1 MVHSTPRL
9 PWSGS
14 LLGATIAA
22 LLLLPGCGGPQAVP
36 GTTASAAAVVA
47 AAPDRTTSPS
57 PSAPVWSIPPGV
69 TPSPGQ
75 TGVVVTAKDAG
86 KTMRLTVGQTLTLIL
101 TGSAAL
107 PWRWL
112 SNSAPAVL
120 RQLPSPPGMLQLPGS
135 ILALFRAR
143 AAGTARL
150 SAASVPSCL
159 DQTPACAVPDQS
171 FYFVVD
177 VTAADSARTGGPA
190 YRRSRYRRWWPIAAP
205 NELAAT
211 PSLWRS

>member
-1 MVHSTPRL
+1 MVRAAPRL

-14 LLGATIAA
+14 LLGALVAA
-22 LLLLPGCGGPQAVP
+22 LLLLPGCGGPKAVP

-47 AAPDRTTSPS
+47 AVPDRTTSPS
-57 PSAPVWSIPPGV
+57 PSVPFWSIPPGV
-69 TPSPGQ
+69 IPSPGQ

-107 PWRWL
+107 PWRGL

-143 AAGTARL
+143 ASGTARI

-159 DQTPACAVPDQS
+159 AQTPACAVPDRS
-171 FYFVVD
+171 FYVVAD
-177 VTAADSARTGGPA
+177 VTTADPDRTGGSG
-190 YRRSRYRRWWPIAAP
+190 YRRCRCRPWRPMGAP
-205 NELAAT
+205 SELAAT
-211 PSLWRS
+211 PSPWRP